1 MSQLASL
8 RMVLSAAV
16 PLYASLEEQ
25 CSARIGCPIKQA
37 WGMSELSPLGTMT
50 PDDRRRGGTLG
61 LACPSTELKVA
72 AIDDEGGV
80 DPAAPGLPRGEQG
93 ELLIR
98 GPQVMQGYLNAPEKT
113 AECMLADGWL
123 RTGDVV
129 TMDEDGYVF
138 IADRLKELI
147 KYKGHQVAPAELED
161 LLRTHPKIADAAVIP
176 VEDELAGQL
185 PRAYVVPN
193 PGHEASLAEAEVV
206 QFVDANASAFKKL
219 RGGAVVIDAI
229 PKTGSGKILRRL
241 VIRHDRG
248 GPRLW

>member
-8 RMVLSAAV
+8 RMVLSAAA

-98 GPQVMQGYLNAPEKT
+98 GPQVMQGYLNAPAKT
-113 AECMLADGWL
+113 AETLLEVTLTLTLTATQTL
-123 RTGDVV
+123 TLTLTGRPISLGLS
-129 TMDEDGYVF
+129 EDGF
-138 IADRLKELI
+138 SSFTI
-147 KYKGHQVAPAELED
+147 
-161 LLRTHPKIADAAVIP
+161 
-176 VEDELAGQL
+176 
-185 PRAYVVPN
+185 
-193 PGHEASLAEAEVV
+193 V
-206 QFVDANASAFKKL
+206 QSSENTM
-219 RGGAVVIDAI
+219 
-229 PKTGSGKILRRL
+229 P
-241 VIRHDRG
+241 
-248 GPRLW
+248 